1 MMRKFAVASAALLI
15 VTIGQPGMAQ
25 EATSATTATAKT
37 AAPKPVDIESDQMEI
52 RDKEMKAIFR
62 GGVIAK
68 RPGQTLNCDT
78 LVVDYG
84 EVKQADGSTRTDVT
98 KLDAQGHVV
107 IVTVKETITGE
118 WAKMDVKSNILEVGG
133 SDVTVK
139 QGATILRGKHL
150 DANLDTG
157 QMELTGGRVKGS
169 FLPK

>member
-1 MMRKFAVASAALLI
+1 MMRKFAIASAALLI
-15 VTIGQPGMAQ
+15 LTIGQPSVAQ
-25 EATSATTATAKT
+25 EATSATKTTAKT
-37 AAPKPVDIESDQMEI
+37 VAPKPVDIESDQMEI
-52 RDKEMKAIFR
+52 RDKEKKAIFR

-68 RPGQTLNCDT
+68 RPDQTLKCDT

-84 EVKQADGSTRTDVT
+84 EVKQADGSTKTDVT

-107 IVTVKETITGE
+107 IITLKETITGE
-118 WAKMDVKSNILEVGG
+118 WAKLDVKSNILEVGG
-133 SDVTVK
+133 DDVTVK

-150 DANLDTG
+150 NANLDTG

>member
-1 MMRKFAVASAALLI
+1 MMRKFAIASAALLI
-15 VTIGQPGMAQ
+15 LTIGQPSVAQ
-25 EATSATTATAKT
+25 EATSATKTTAKT
-37 AAPKPVDIESDQMEI
+37 VAPKPVDIESDQMEI
-52 RDKEMKAIFR
+52 RDKEKKAIFR

-68 RPGQTLNCDT
+68 RPDQTLKCDT

-84 EVKQADGSTRTDVT
+84 EVKQADGSTKTDVT

-107 IVTVKETITGE
+107 IITAKETITGE
-118 WAKMDVKSNILEVGG
+118 WAKLDVKSNILEVGG
-133 SDVTVK
+133 DDVTVK

-150 DANLDTG
+150 NANLDTG